1 MADFLARPISRRRF
15 IRIGATIATVA
26 FVPSALAAAA
36 PALRRWSGS
45 ALGAH
50 ASIELVGADADLAD
64 ATFVAVEQEISRLEA
79 LFSLYRTDSALSR
92 LNATG
97 RLDVPEADVLQL
109 LALVRSV
116 HAETGG
122 LFDPTVQ
129 PLFAAYAAHYT
140 SGREDPLPTAEL
152 AECLKLVGFDQVAF
166 DENVVRFAQPGMAMT
181 LNGVAQGYIT
191 DRIADVL
198 RARDFDN
205 VLLDIG
211 EIQALGVGRDGNGWK
226 VGLAAGPNNDALSAT
241 LRLKDRA
248 VATSMMDGTVLDA
261 AGRVGHILHPRKGAV
276 ASAFSAVSVVA
287 PEAALADA
295 LSTAAVLMTQEEL
308 SRFSRAGVEVHTT
321 PV

>member
-1 MADFLARPISRRRF
+1 MADLLVRPIARRRF
-15 IRIGATIATVA
+15 IRIGAALAAMA
-26 FVPSALAAAA
+26 FVPVPLAAA
-36 PALRRWSGS
+36 PVRRWSGS

-50 ASIELVGADADLAD
+50 ASIELVGTDAPLAA
-64 ATFVAVEQEISRLEA
+64 ATFTAVEQEIARLEA

-97 RLDVPEADVLQL
+97 RLDAPEADLLRL

-129 PLFAAYAAHYT
+129 PLFAAYAAHFAG
-140 SGREDPLPTAEL
+140 GRTDTLPAAEL
-152 AECLKLVGFDQVAF
+152 ADNLARVGFDRVMF
-166 DENVVRFAQPGMAMT
+166 DEDAVRFSRPGMAMT

-191 DRIADVL
+191 DRIADLL
-198 RARDFDN
+198 RARGFDN

-211 EIQALGVGRDGNGWK
+211 EIQALGGGRDGNGWK
-226 VGLAAGPNNDALSAT
+226 VGLAAGPNGDALAKT

-261 AGRVGHILHPRKGAV
+261 AGSVGHILHPRKGAV

-287 PEAALADA
+287 AEAALADA
-295 LSTAAVLMTQEEL
+295 LSTAAVLMTPDEL
-308 SRFSRAGVEVHTT
+308 SRLNRTGIEVHAT

>member
-1 MADFLARPISRRRF
+1 MADLLARPIARRRF
-15 IRIGATIATVA
+15 IRIGAALAAMA
-26 FVPSALAAAA
+26 FVPATLAAA
-36 PALRRWSGS
+36 PVRRWSGN

-50 ASIELVGADADLAD
+50 ASIELVGADAALAT
-64 ATFVAVEQEISRLEA
+64 ATFAAVEQEIGRLEA

-97 RLDVPEADVLQL
+97 RLDAPEADVLRL

-116 HAETGG
+116 YAETGG

-129 PLFAAYAAHYT
+129 PLFVAYAAHFAG
-140 SGREDPLPTAEL
+140 GRTDMLPAAKL
-152 AECLKLVGFDQVAF
+152 ADGLACVGFDQVLF
-166 DENVVRFAQPGMAMT
+166 DEDAVRFSRPGMAMT

-191 DRIADVL
+191 DRIADLL
-198 RARDFDN
+198 RAGGFDN

-211 EIQALGVGRDGNGWK
+211 EIQALGGGRDGNGWK
-226 VGLAAGPNNDALSAT
+226 VGLAAGPNSDALAMT

-248 VATSMMDGTVLDA
+248 VATSMMDGTILDA
-261 AGRVGHILHPRKGAV
+261 AGHVGHILHPRKGAV
-276 ASAFSAVSVVA
+276 ASAFSAVSIVA

-295 LSTAAVLMTQEEL
+295 LSTAAVLMTPDEL
-308 SRFSRAGVEVHTT
+308 SRFKRTGVEVHAT

>member
-1 MADFLARPISRRRF
+1 MADFLARPIVRRRF
-15 IRIGATIATVA
+15 IRISAALVAVA
-26 FVPSALAAAA
+26 FMPAATLAAA
-36 PALRRWSGS
+36 PIRRWSGN

-50 ASIELVGADADLAD
+50 ASIELVGADAALAT
-64 ATFVAVEQEISRLEA
+64 ATFAAVEQEIARLEA

-92 LNATG
+92 LNASG
-97 RLDVPEADVLQL
+97 RLDAPEADVLRL
-109 LALVRSV
+109 LALVRGV

-129 PLFAAYAAHYT
+129 PLFAAYAAHFA
-140 SGREDPLPTAEL
+140 SGRTDTLPLAEL
-152 AECLKLVGFDQVAF
+152 ADRLELVGFDQVVF
-166 DENVVRFAQPGMAMT
+166 DEDSVRFSQPGMAMT

-191 DRIADVL
+191 DRVADLL
-198 RARDFDN
+198 RARGFDN

-211 EIQALGVGRDGNGWK
+211 EIQALGGGRDGGGWK
-226 VGLAAGPNNDALSAT
+226 VGLAAGPNSDALSAT

-248 VATSMMDGTVLDA
+248 VATSMMDGTVLDT

-276 ASAFSAVSVVA
+276 LSAFSAVSVVA

-295 LSTAAVLMTQEEL
+295 LSTAAVLMTPSDL
-308 SRFSRAGVEVHTT
+308 SRFNRTGVEVHAT

>member
-1 MADFLARPISRRRF
+1 MADFLARPIARRRF
-15 IRIGATIATVA
+15 IHIGA
-26 FVPSALAAAA
+26 ALAAATLVPATLAAA
-36 PALRRWSGS
+36 PVRRWSGS

-50 ASIELVGADADLAD
+50 ASIELVGADATLAN
-64 ATFVAVEQEISRLEA
+64 ATFAVVEQEISRLEA

-97 RLDVPEADVLQL
+97 HLEMPEADFLRL

-140 SGREDPLPTAEL
+140 GGRTDALPTVEL
-152 AECLKLVGFDQVAF
+152 ADRLQQVGFDQVVF
-166 DENVVRFAQPGMAMT
+166 DEDAVRFSRPGMAMT

-191 DRIADVL
+191 DRVADLL
-198 RARDFDN
+198 RARGFDN

-211 EIQALGVGRDGNGWK
+211 EIQALGTGRDGNGWK
-226 VGLAAGPNNDALSAT
+226 VGLAAGPNSDALAAT

-261 AGRVGHILHPRKGAV
+261 AGRIGHILHPQKGAV

-295 LSTAAVLMTQEEL
+295 LSTAAVLMTPDEL
-308 SRFSRAGVEVHTT
+308 SRFNRAGVEVHAT
-321 PV
+321 PA

>member
-1 MADFLARPISRRRF
+1 MADFLTRPIARRRF
-15 IRIGATIATVA
+15 IHIGAALAAVA
-26 FVPSALAAAA
+26 FVPAAALASA
-36 PALRRWSGS
+36 PVRRWSGS

-50 ASIELVGADADLAD
+50 ASIELVGADAAHAD
-64 ATFVAVEQEISRLEA
+64 ATFAAVEQEIARLEA

-97 RLDVPEADVLQL
+97 RLETPEADFLRL

-129 PLFAAYAAHYT
+129 PLFAAYAAHYAG
-140 SGREDPLPTAEL
+140 GRTDALPAIEL
-152 AECLKLVGFDQVAF
+152 ANCLKLVGFDQLVF
-166 DENVVRFAQPGMAMT
+166 DEDAVRFSRPGMAMT

-191 DRIADVL
+191 DRVADLL
-198 RARDFDN
+198 RARGFDN

-211 EIQALGVGRDGNGWK
+211 EIQALGAGRDGRGWK
-226 VGLAAGPNNDALSAT
+226 VGLAAGPNSDALSAT

-261 AGRVGHILHPRKGAV
+261 AGRIGHILHPRKGAV
-276 ASAFSAVSVVA
+276 VSAFSAVSVVA

-295 LSTAAVLMTQEEL
+295 LSTAAVLMTPDDL
-308 SRFSRAGVEVHTT
+308 SRVNRTGVEVHAT

>member
-1 MADFLARPISRRRF
+1 MADLLARPIARRRF
-15 IRIGATIATVA
+15 IRVSA
-26 FVPSALAAAA
+26 ALAAMALVPATLAAA
-36 PALRRWSGS
+36 PVRRWSGS

-50 ASIELVGADADLAD
+50 ASIELVGADAALAN
-64 ATFVAVEQEISRLEA
+64 ATFAAVEQEIGRLEA
-79 LFSLYRTDSALSR
+79 LFSLYRSDSALSR
-92 LNATG
+92 LNAVG
-97 RLDVPEADVLQL
+97 RLDAPEADILRL

-129 PLFAAYAAHYT
+129 PLFAAYATHFAG
-140 SGREDPLPTAEL
+140 GRTDALPTAEFADGL
-152 AECLKLVGFDQVAF
+152 ARVGFDHVVF
-166 DENVVRFAQPGMAMT
+166 DEEAVRFSRQGMAMT

-191 DRIADVL
+191 DRVADLL
-198 RARDFDN
+198 RARGFDN
-205 VLLDIG
+205 VLVDIG
-211 EIQALGVGRDGNGWK
+211 EIQALGGGRDGNGWK
-226 VGLAAGPNNDALSAT
+226 VGLAAGPNDDALATT

-276 ASAFSAVSVVA
+276 LSAFSAVSVVA

-295 LSTAAVLMTQEEL
+295 LSTAAVLMTPDEL
-308 SRFSRAGVEVHTT
+308 SRFNRTGVEVHAT

>member
-1 MADFLARPISRRRF
+1 MADFLARPIARRRF
-15 IRIGATIATVA
+15 IQIGAVLAAGA
-26 FVPSALAAAA
+26 FVPSSLAAA
-36 PALRRWSGS
+36 PVRRWSGS

-50 ASIELVGADADLAD
+50 ASIELVGADEALAS
-64 ATFVAVEQEISRLEA
+64 ATFAAVEKEIARLEG
-79 LFSLYRTDSALSR
+79 LFSLYRADSALSR
-92 LNATG
+92 LNEAG
-97 RLDVPEADVLQL
+97 RLDAPEADVLRL

-140 SGREDPLPTAEL
+140 SGRTEALPAGEL
-152 AECLKLVGFDQVAF
+152 ADCLKLVGFDQVVF
-166 DENVVRFAQPGMAMT
+166 DEGAVRFSRPGMAMT
-181 LNGVAQGYIT
+181 LNGIAQGYIT
-191 DRIADVL
+191 DRVADL
-198 RARDFDN
+198 LKARGFDN

-211 EIQALGVGRDGNGWK
+211 EIQALGGGRDGSGWK
-226 VGLAAGPNNDALSAT
+226 VGIAAGPNSDALAAT

-261 AGRVGHILHPRKGAV
+261 AGRIGHILHPGKGAV

-287 PEAALADA
+287 PDAALADA
-295 LSTAAVLMTQEEL
+295 LSTAATLMTPEDL
-308 SRFSRAGVEVHTT
+308 SRFNRSGVEVHAT